1 MESENGAPAKR
12 LGSKAVQADT
22 VLSPSPVT
30 SIRLAAALA
39 FKRTPI
45 QSGREMLIAESH
57 LFMNTRGQRQQS
69 TAPVGINLFG
79 YFFAE
84 SGVGENARQLVRAID
99 LAGLQHVAVPYT
111 KTPSRQKHTFVNRK
125 SLRTAFPINLVAVNA
140 DEFPR
145 FVRDLGP
152 DFLDDTYTIG
162 IWAWEVEEF
171 PRWMAESQQFVDE
184 IWAISDFS
192 ARAIAGSVERPV
204 HVSPVP
210 VSVPDFEQQDRSR
223 LDLPSGFLFY
233 FCFDFDS
240 VFERKNPIAVIEA
253 FRRAFPPD
261 SGPQLVI
268 KSVNGER
275 HGQEL
280 DRLREAAGARSDI
293 TVIDGYWSQ
302 SRRYA
307 AFAACDAYVSL
318 HRAEGFG
325 LTIAEA
331 MALGKPVIATAY
343 SGNLDFMN
351 AENSYLVPWAKA
363 RIPVGCQ
370 PYPAGGIWAEPDVE
384 SAAELMKRVWLHREE
399 AELKA
404 YKARRDMLRHHS
416 PAVRAAFIGKRI
428 REIAADLPGHVTAK
442 PLPILT
448 LQEAPDGGVEPGT
461 DSTDEPSVLE
471 PCTGKKSISI
481 ARVAAQIEEGPDL
494 QNKTR
499 LGSFGLLL
507 RRIVIRI
514 LRNYDLH
521 QRQVGH
527 STVLALRDLEDRI
540 TDLAAVLEDLDARL
554 TELESRTPRYA
565 RDSSPTGNKIQTSSG
580 SRRRPGHTDY

>member
-1 MESENGAPAKR
+1 M
-12 LGSKAVQADT
+12 
-22 VLSPSPVT
+22 
-30 SIRLAAALA
+30 I
-39 FKRTPI
+39 
-45 QSGREMLIAESH
+45 
-57 LFMNTRGQRQQS
+57 TRGQRQRS
-69 TAPVGINLFG
+69 SAPVGLNLFG
-79 YFFAE
+79 YLFAE

-99 LAGLQHVAVPYT
+99 LADLELVVVPYT
-111 KTPSRQKHTFVNRK
+111 TTPSRQKHTFVNKRNFQ
-125 SLRTAFPINLVAVNA
+125 TAFPINLVAVNA

-145 FVRDLGP
+145 FVRDLGSE
-152 DFLDDTYTIG
+152 FLDDTYTIG

-171 PRWMAESQQFVDE
+171 PRWMAESQRFVDE
-184 IWAISDFS
+184 IWAISEFS
-192 ARAIAGSVERPV
+192 ARAIARSVERPV
-204 HVSPVP
+204 RVSPVP
-210 VSVPDFEQQDRSR
+210 VSVPEVEQLDRSR

-240 VFERKNPIAVIEA
+240 VFERKNPIAVIQA
-253 FRRAFPPD
+253 FRRAFPPE

-275 HGQEL
+275 HSQEL
-280 DRLREAAGARSDI
+280 DRLREAARARSDI
-293 TVIDGYWSQ
+293 TVIDGYWSE

-399 AELKA
+399 AGMKA
-404 YKARRDMLRHHS
+404 DKARRDMLQHHS
-416 PAVRAAFIGKRI
+416 PEVRAAFIGQRI

-442 PLPILT
+442 PLPILGV
-448 LQEAPDGGVEPGT
+448 QEALDEGVEP
-461 DSTDEPSVLE
+461 STDFGNKASDLE
-471 PCTGKKSISI
+471 PRTAKKSISVD
-481 ARVAAQIEEGPDL
+481 RVAAQIDEGPDIY
-494 QNKTR
+494 NKTR
-499 LGSFGLLL
+499 FGRFGLWL
-507 RRIVIRI
+507 RRIVLRV
-514 LRNYDLH
+514 LRNYDVH

-540 TDLAAVLEDLDARL
+540 EVLAAMLEDLDARL
-554 TELESRTPRYA
+554 TEMESRTPRHA
-565 RDSSPTGNKIQTSSG
+565 RDSSSTVNQEQASSG
-580 SRRRPGHTDY
+580 SRRESEHTDN